1 MIQQVLE
8 QNKGGFCILTLFGD
22 VTESSDMW
30 RWVLDLSKVRRAH
43 RAATAVI
50 SPMVEKSRHRLG
62 GISDLT
68 WSEPYMVGFMVM
80 LITIAAR
87 IEAGKI
93 EGEALCRV
101 QAKSWEDITTIRS
114 GLIGEEV
121 LLLSTS
127 HNRDFETGCRNAVA
141 FGSMLVGNSIL
152 VAGLGSGWQDRH
164 RDLQDADSDTMA
176 ERDDVSAAWE
186 RFFDAHVAIHISD
199 IMAEPGRI
207 VL

>member
-1 MIQQVLE
+1 
-8 QNKGGFCILTLFGD
+8 
-22 VTESSDMW
+22 MW
-30 RWVLDLSKVRRAH
+30 RWALDLFKVRRAH

-50 SPMVEKSRHRLG
+50 SPMVEKSRGRLG

-68 WSEPYMVGFMVM
+68 WSDPYMVGFMVM

-87 IEAGKI
+87 IETGKI

-101 QAKSWEDITTIRS
+101 QARSWEDITTVRS

-121 LLLSTS
+121 LLLSTAC
-127 HNRDFETGCRNAVA
+127 NREFETGCRNALA

-152 VAGLGSGWQDRH
+152 FAGVGKRWQVRH
-164 RDLQDADSDTMA
+164 RDLQEADSTIA

-186 RFFDAHVAIHISD
+186 RFFDAHVSMHAYD
-199 IMAEPGRI
+199 IMAEPGEAA
-207 VL
+207 L

>member
-8 QNKGGFCILTLFGD
+8 QNKGSIGILTLFGD
-22 VTESSDMW
+22 IAETTDMW
-30 RWVLDLSKVRRAH
+30 RWALDLSKVRRAH

-50 SPMVEKSRHRLG
+50 LPMVEKSRRRLG

-68 WSEPYMVGFMVM
+68 WSDPYMVGFMIM

-87 IEAGKI
+87 IETGKI

-101 QAKSWEDITTIRS
+101 QARSWEDITTVRS

-121 LLLSTS
+121 LLLSTAC
-127 HNRDFETGCRNAVA
+127 NREFETGCRNAVA

-152 VAGLGSGWQDRH
+152 FAGAGMGWQDRH
-164 RDLQDADSDTMA
+164 RDLQEADSTIA

-186 RFFDAHVAIHISD
+186 RFFDAHVSVHACD
-199 IMAEPGRI
+199 IVAEPGGAI
-207 VL
+207 L

>member
-8 QNKGGFCILTLFGD
+8 QNKGGIGILRLFGD
-22 VTESSDMW
+22 IAECSDMW
-30 RWVLDLSKVRRAH
+30 RWALDLSKVRRAH

-68 WSEPYMVGFMVM
+68 WSDPYMVGFMVM

-101 QAKSWEDITTIRS
+101 QARSWEDITTIRS

-127 HNRDFETGCRNAVA
+127 CNRDFETGCRNAFT

-152 VAGLGSGWQDRH
+152 FAGAGTGWQDRP
-164 RDLQDADSDTMA
+164 RDLQEADSTIT

-186 RFFDAHVAIHISD
+186 RFFDAHVSAYVRD
-199 IMAEPGRI
+199 NMAEPGAAP
-207 VL
+207 L

>member
-8 QNKGGFCILTLFGD
+8 QNKGSVGILPSFGEIA
-22 VTESSDMW
+22 ESSDMW

-50 SPMVEKSRHRLG
+50 SPMVEKSRSRLG
-62 GISDLT
+62 GISDPI
-68 WSEPYMVGFMVM
+68 WSDPYMVGFMVM

-87 IEAGKI
+87 IETGKI

-101 QAKSWEDITTIRS
+101 QAKSWEDITTVRS
-114 GLIGEEV
+114 GIIGEEV
-121 LLLSTS
+121 LLLSTAC
-127 HNRDFETGCRNAVA
+127 NQDFEAGCRNALA

-152 VAGLGSGWQDRH
+152 FAGAGKRWEDRH
-164 RDLQDADSDTMA
+164 NDLQEANSSIT

-186 RFFDAHVAIHISD
+186 RFFDAHISMHACD
-199 IMAEPGRI
+199 IMSEPDRI
-207 VL
+207 AF